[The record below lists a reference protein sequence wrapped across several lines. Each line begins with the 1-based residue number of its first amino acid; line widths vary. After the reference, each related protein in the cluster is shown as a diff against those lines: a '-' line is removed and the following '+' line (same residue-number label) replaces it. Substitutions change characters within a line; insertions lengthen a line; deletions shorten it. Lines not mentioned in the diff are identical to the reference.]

1 MYSICMGHGF
11 SKYHTLIER
20 AVFVAVLLCIVRA
33 VDARFVRLP
42 GRHPLPGGVWLFARR
57 QQNPNTDDAEFHSKH
72 PSSFLACPVFS
83 VYHGS
88 VCILFVPFAPLCYD
102 DPKLISDNRTQ

>member
-1 MYSICMGHGF
+1 MGHGF

-57 QQNPNTDDAEFHSKH
+57 QQNPNTDDADFFPSALLHFWHVPCLASTMAAYVFYSFHSH
-72 PSSFLACPVFS
+72 RSAMMIPS
-83 VYHGS
+83 
-88 VCILFVPFAPLCYD
+88 
-102 DPKLISDNRTQ
+102 